1 MVECHAPVTEAFW
14 LFSKTHCR
22 KVYFHSTRS
31 S

>member
-1 MVECHAPVTEAFW
+1 LTEAFW

-22 KVYFHSTRS
+22 KVYSHSTRS